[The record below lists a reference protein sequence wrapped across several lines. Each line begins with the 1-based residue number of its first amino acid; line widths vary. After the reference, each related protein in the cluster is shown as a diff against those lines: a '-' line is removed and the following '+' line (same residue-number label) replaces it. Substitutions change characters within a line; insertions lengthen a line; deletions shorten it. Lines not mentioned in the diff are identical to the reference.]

1 MNRIF
6 KALSDPIRRQI
17 LDSVAHKDVNAS
29 ELAAPFR
36 MSAPAISK
44 HLKVLETAGLIDR
57 TREGRIHR
65 FRLQRD
71 SLEAV
76 ERSIARLTGFWNQR
90 LENLDKYIESKNKED
105 L

>member
-1 MNRIF
+1 LNRIF
-6 KALSDPIRRQI
+6 KALSNPIRRQI
-17 LDSVAHKDVNAS
+17 LDSVAHEDVNAS